1 MNKYT
6 GTFRKAD
13 GTTRTMNFITE
24 RDAHQHF
31 GTTSKDTSTTGTKTT
46 YGTINENGNILVF
59 DLDVANWRYFNTKT
73 QIGSIEMENGFAMTT
88 GGSTRH

>member
-6 GTFRKAD
+6 GTFRKSD
-13 GTTRTMNFITE
+13 GTQRTMRFITE
-24 RDAHQHF
+24 NDARRHF
-31 GTTSKDTSTTGTKTT
+31 GTTDKAVPTTGTKTT
-46 YGTINENGNILVF
+46 YGTVNENGRILVF
-59 DLDVANWRYFNTKT
+59 DLDVSNWRYFNTKT